1 LRKLTIAL
9 AVTTLITASAAAAT
23 AALPRAGARFT
34 GPTSAKMVNG
44 FGDKVT
50 FVAGTKTLRG
60 FSFGTLGCFGY
71 GTFPVGVDPYA
82 ISLAQ
87 LKPIPMTAT
96 GAFSITSAQAS
107 YNAGDPG
114 IKLLVSVTGQFTS
127 ATAAK
132 GTIAVVEKA
141 ANGGSCGPAKMT
153 FTVKPGSS

>member
-1 LRKLTIAL
+1 VRKLTIAL
-9 AVTTLITASAAAAT
+9 ALTTLITATAAAAT

-44 FGDKVT
+44 FGDTVT
-50 FVAGTKTLRG
+50 FVAGTKTLKG

-87 LKPIPMTAT
+87 LKPIPLTAKGT
-96 GAFSITSAQAS
+96 FAITSAQAS
-107 YNAGDPG
+107 YNAGDAG
-114 IKLLVSVTGQFTS
+114 IKLLVSVAGQFTS

-132 GTIAVVEKA
+132 GTILVTEKA
-141 ANGGSCGPAKMT
+141 ANGGTCGPAKMT
-153 FTVKPGSS
+153 FTVKPGHG